1 MKKQLRII
9 LYIFVLLVLA
19 QAIAVL
25 PARAQTPTP
34 PSDDAVNAI
43 AHELFCPIC
52 ENTPL
57 DVCPTEACR
66 HWRDLIRQMLA
77 DGKSEAEIK
86 QYFVDNYGARVLSAP
101 PAKGINWLV
110 YVVPPVAFL
119 AGVFLLVQAFRTWR
133 RMATESTGVTEAQA
147 RPEQVEGSRT
157 EAATHSPDDKYVAR
171 LEEELKKRR

>member
-1 MKKQLRII
+1 MKKQIRIVFYVFI
-9 LYIFVLLVLA
+9 LLALA
-19 QAIAVL
+19 QAVAVL

-34 PSDDAVNAI
+34 PSDDEVNAI
-43 AHELFCPIC
+43 AHQLFCPIC

-66 HWRDLIRQMLA
+66 QWRDLIRQMLA
-77 DGKSEAEIK
+77 QGKSEAEIK

-133 RMATESTGVTEAQA
+133 RMASETTAGSGTEVPPA
-147 RPEQVEGSRT
+147 
-157 EAATHSPDDKYVAR
+157 AATHSPDDQYVAR

>member
-25 PARAQTPTP
+25 PARAQTATP

-43 AHELFCPIC
+43 AHQLFCPIC

-66 HWRDLIRQMLA
+66 QWRDLIRQMLA

-86 QYFVDNYGARVLSAP
+86 QYFVDNYGARVLSTP

-110 YVVPPVAFL
+110 YVVPPAAFL

-133 RMATESTGVTEAQA
+133 RMAKESTAAAEF
-147 RPEQVEGSRT
+147 QVPID
-157 EAATHSPDDKYVAR
+157 AAAKSPDDKYVAR